1 MKKVLISID
10 NNNLK
15 LSYKNHRKMREDLIN
30 TNIISDNELIF
41 GIDYL
46 QNNQKIV
53 SLFLKELCEMKHLTN
68 VIFDNNELTFFLLPF
83 FKTINVI
90 TSLEIKNDETIT
102 YAICE
107 QIIDSKYINKINCY
121 NIPSFMLEMLDQ
133 EYIEVETRSEFF
145 YISNFMQENNL
156 VQYSK
161 IYYKTNVRI
170 SLPMNEEDRTDFTTF
185 SKINR
190 YLKNIRVNAFH
201 SEDISF
207 LLKTLKENH
216 LKNVIIQ
223 IPGHTI
229 KLEEVEYLK
238 ELNKTWKK
246 AHLKCS
252 LSYSDDYIKDN
263 IFKQLIINTIKICG
277 IITFIIIGSIMA
289 FVGTRNYFAERKIDS
304 IQENVDKIIND
315 NKNNPIQSG
324 STNITTDKY
333 EIKNHYIAS
342 LLTLN
347 PDTVGWLKVN
357 DTKIDYPVVQATD
370 NDFYLK
376 NNLYKQSDINGWI
389 YMDYRNDVQEL
400 KKNTIIYGHNMY
412 YSGIMFGTLHK
423 TANKSWYSKEENLI
437 ISFNTLYETMNWRI
451 FSIYKVNKTS
461 DYIKTEFATD
471 EDFLEYIKLIKD
483 RSITDFQ
490 TEITKDDKVL
500 TLSTCTGDNQRFV
513 VHAKLIK

>member
-1 MKKVLISID
+1 MKKVLISIE

-15 LSYKNHRKMREDLIN
+15 LTYKNHRKMREDLIN

-53 SLFLKELCEMKHLTN
+53 SLFLKELCDMKHLN
-68 VIFDNNELTFFLLPF
+68 HVIFDNNELTFFMLPF
-83 FKTINVI
+83 FKNISTI

-121 NIPSFMLEMLDQ
+121 NIPSFMIEKLDQ
-133 EYIEVETRSEFF
+133 EYIKVETRSEFF

-170 SLPMNEEDRTDFTTF
+170 SLPMSLEDQNDFTTF

-190 YLKNIRVNAFH
+190 YLKNIRINAFH
-201 SEDISF
+201 QNDILF
-207 LLKTLKENH
+207 LLKTMKENH

-223 IPGHTI
+223 IPGNLVTPSD
-229 KLEEVEYLK
+229 VEFLK
-238 ELNKTWKK
+238 ELNKSWKK

-252 LSYSDDYIKDN
+252 LSYSDDYLKDN

-277 IITFIIIGSIMA
+277 IITFIIVGSIMA
-289 FVGTRNYFAERKIDS
+289 FVGTRNYFAERKVDS

-315 NKNNPIQSG
+315 NNNNPSQSG
-324 STNITTDKY
+324 SSNINTDEY
-333 EIKNHYIAS
+333 EIKNNYIAS
-342 LLTLN
+342 LLSLN

-357 DTKIDYPVVQATD
+357 NTKIDYPVVQATD

-376 NNLYKQSDINGWI
+376 NNLYKENDINGWI
-389 YMDYRNDVQEL
+389 YMDYRNNDKKLQ
-400 KKNTIIYGHNMY
+400 KNTIIYGHNMY

-423 TANKSWYSKEENLI
+423 TANKSWYSNEENLT
-437 ISFNTLYETMNWRI
+437 ISFNTLYETMNWKI

-471 EDFLEYIKLIKD
+471 EDFLEYINLIKS
-483 RSITDFQ
+483 RSINDFKV
-490 TEITKDDKVL
+490 EITKEDKVL

-513 VHAKLIK
+513 VHAKLI

>member
-190 YLKNIRVNAFH
+190 YLKNIRVNNFH

-315 NKNNPIQSG
+315 NKNNPTQSS
-324 STNITTDKY
+324 STNITTD
-333 EIKNHYIAS
+333 
-342 LLTLN
+342 
-347 PDTVGWLKVN
+347 
-357 DTKIDYPVVQATD
+357 
-370 NDFYLK
+370 
-376 NNLYKQSDINGWI
+376 
-389 YMDYRNDVQEL
+389 
-400 KKNTIIYGHNMY
+400 
-412 YSGIMFGTLHK
+412 
-423 TANKSWYSKEENLI
+423 
-437 ISFNTLYETMNWRI
+437 ISRPF
-451 FSIYKVNKTS
+451 
-461 DYIKTEFATD
+461 
-471 EDFLEYIKLIKD
+471 
-483 RSITDFQ
+483 
-490 TEITKDDKVL
+490 
-500 TLSTCTGDNQRFV
+500 
-513 VHAKLIK
+513 

>member
-1 MKKVLISID
+1 MKKVLVSID
-10 NNNLK
+10 NNILK

-46 QNNQKIV
+46 EKNQKIV
-53 SLFLKELCEMKHLTN
+53 SLFIKELCEMKHLTK
-68 VIFDNNELTFFLLPF
+68 VIFDNNELTHFMLPF
-83 FKTINVI
+83 FKNISVI
-90 TSLEIKNDETIT
+90 TSIEIKNDETIT

-107 QIIDSKYINKINCY
+107 QIIDSKYIREINCY
-121 NIPSFMLEMLDQ
+121 NIPSFMLEMLDHD
-133 EYIEVETRSEFF
+133 YIKVETRSEFF

-161 IYYKTNVRI
+161 IYYKTNVRL
-170 SLPMNEEDRTDFTTF
+170 SLPMSEEDKIDFITF

-190 YLKNIRVNAFH
+190 YLKNIRVNSFNKA
-201 SEDISF
+201 DILF

-216 LKNVIIQ
+216 LKNVLIQ
-223 IPGHTI
+223 IPGNTI
-229 KLEEVEYLK
+229 KESDVEFLK
-238 ELNKTWKK
+238 DTNKDWKK
-246 AHLKCS
+246 NRLKCI
-252 LSYSDDYIKDN
+252 LSYSDDYLKEN
-263 IFKQLIINTIKICG
+263 IFKQLIINTVKICG
-277 IITFIIIGSIMA
+277 IIIFILVGSIMA
-289 FVGTRNYFAERKIDS
+289 FVGTRNYFAAKKVDS
-304 IQENVDKIIND
+304 IQENIEKIIQS
-315 NKNNPIQSG
+315 NPPTQSG
-324 STNITTDKY
+324 SSDINTDKY
-333 EIKNHYIAS
+333 EIKNNYIAS

-357 DTKIDYPVVQATD
+357 NTKIDYPVVKGTD

-376 NNLYKQSDINGWI
+376 NNLYKQNDINGWI
-389 YMDYRNDVQEL
+389 YMDYRNNEKEL

-423 TANKSWYSKEENLI
+423 TANKNWYTNEENLI
-437 ISFNTLYETMNWRI
+437 ISFNTMYETMNWRI

-471 EDFLEYIKLIKD
+471 EDFEEYIKLIKG
-483 RSITDFQ
+483 RSINDFKID
-490 TEITKDDKVL
+490 ITKEDKVL

-513 VHAKLIK
+513 VHAKLVK

>member
-170 SLPMNEEDRTDFTTF
+170 SLP
-185 SKINR
+185 
-190 YLKNIRVNAFH
+190 
-201 SEDISF
+201 
-207 LLKTLKENH
+207 
-216 LKNVIIQ
+216 
-223 IPGHTI
+223 
-229 KLEEVEYLK
+229 
-238 ELNKTWKK
+238 
-246 AHLKCS
+246 
-252 LSYSDDYIKDN
+252 
-263 IFKQLIINTIKICG
+263 
-277 IITFIIIGSIMA
+277 
-289 FVGTRNYFAERKIDS
+289 
-304 IQENVDKIIND
+304 
-315 NKNNPIQSG
+315 
-324 STNITTDKY
+324 
-333 EIKNHYIAS
+333 
-342 LLTLN
+342 
-347 PDTVGWLKVN
+347 
-357 DTKIDYPVVQATD
+357 
-370 NDFYLK
+370 
-376 NNLYKQSDINGWI
+376 LY
-389 YMDYRNDVQEL
+389 
-400 KKNTIIYGHNMY
+400 
-412 YSGIMFGTLHK
+412 
-423 TANKSWYSKEENLI
+423 
-437 ISFNTLYETMNWRI
+437 
-451 FSIYKVNKTS
+451 
-461 DYIKTEFATD
+461 
-471 EDFLEYIKLIKD
+471 
-483 RSITDFQ
+483 
-490 TEITKDDKVL
+490 
-500 TLSTCTGDNQRFV
+500 
-513 VHAKLIK
+513 